1 MGRVTRYTKLELEVA
16 KETDKQVA
24 LRRLG
29 TRISEDKSK
38 DRCILPVRW
47 LPASLRRRASFGVTR

>member
-16 KETDKQVA
+16 RETDRQVA

-29 TRISEDKSK
+29 TRIGEDKSK
-38 DRCILPVRW
+38 NRCILRW